1 MAREYGKVMMSAWVD
16 SDFTSLSR
24 RAQGT
29 YFFIVSQPDLNRAG
43 VLTMALN
50 RWASRSAENDRAMIL
65 ADLGELARARFI
77 VVDESQEEVLVRS
90 YVRWDEGWKSPNIM
104 LSVSSAARQVTSE
117 TLRAVIA
124 EEVARIDTSGLSD
137 KVNDRTGRS
146 TREFVE
152 QQIDAL
158 TRNLSGCEKD
168 PFVTSWG
175 NPSAKGSGKGSPKGS
190 VERSREGFAEGFPE
204 GSLTTTTPATT
215 PTTTTTTATTPSKSD
230 PFDDFWAAYPKRK
243 DKGHARTAW
252 AKAVRKADPETI
264 TAAAARFA
272 ADPHL
277 PEPQFVPLAA
287 TWLNGERWEDG
298 PCVPRTSGTTD
309 RQADILRAEMVKAK
323 AADAQGLLMQRME
336 ITR

>member
-16 SDFTSLSR
+16 GDFTSLSR

-29 YFFIVSQPDLNRAG
+29 YFFLVSQPDLNRAG

-65 ADLGELARARFI
+65 ADLAELASAEFI

-104 LSVSSAARQVTSE
+104 LSVAAAAQQVTSE

-124 EEVARIDTSGLSD
+124 EEMSRIDTSTLSD
-137 KVNDRTGRS
+137 KVNDKTGRS
-146 TREFVE
+146 TREFIETVIAKCVE
-152 QQIDAL
+152 G
-158 TRNLSGCEKD
+158 LSGLRK
-168 PFVTSWG
+168 
-175 NPSAKGSGKGSPKGS
+175 NPSVLAWGTLPETLP
-190 VERSREGFAEGFPE
+190 VRVREGF
-204 GSLTTTTPATT
+204 LTTTTPTTAPTTT
-215 PTTTTTTATTPSKSD
+215 PTTATTTVAPA
-230 PFDDFWAAYPKRK
+230 PFDAFWAAYPKRK

-272 ADPHL
+272 ADPNL

-287 TWLNGERWEDG
+287 TWLSGERWEDG

-309 RQADILRAEMVKAK
+309 KQADILRAEMERAQ
-323 AADAQGLLMQRME
+323 ASDATLRQIGA
-336 ITR
+336 

>member
-1 MAREYGKVMMSAWVD
+1 MMSAWVD
-16 SDFTSLSR
+16 GDFTSLSR

-29 YFFIVSQPDLNRAG
+29 YFFLVSQPDLNRAG

-65 ADLGELARARFI
+65 ADLAELASAEFI

-104 LSVSSAARQVTSE
+104 LSVAAAAQQVTSE

-124 EEVARIDTSGLSD
+124 EEMSRIDTSTLSD
-137 KVNDRTGRS
+137 KVNDKTGRS
-146 TREFVE
+146 TREFIETVIAKCVE
-152 QQIDAL
+152 G
-158 TRNLSGCEKD
+158 LSGLRK
-168 PFVTSWG
+168 
-175 NPSAKGSGKGSPKGS
+175 NPSVLAWGTLPETLP
-190 VERSREGFAEGFPE
+190 VRVREGF
-204 GSLTTTTPATT
+204 LTTTTPTTAPTTT
-215 PTTTTTTATTPSKSD
+215 PTTATTTVAPA
-230 PFDDFWAAYPKRK
+230 PFDAFWAAYPKRK

-272 ADPHL
+272 ADPNL

-287 TWLNGERWEDG
+287 TWLSGERWEDG

-309 RQADILRAEMVKAK
+309 KQADILRAEMERAQ
-323 AADAQGLLMQRME
+323 ASDATLRQIGA
-336 ITR
+336 

>member
-1 MAREYGKVMMSAWVD
+1 VAREYGKVMMSAWVD
-16 SDFTSLSR
+16 GDFTSLSR

-29 YFFIVSQPDLNRAG
+29 YFFLVSQPDLNRAG

-65 ADLGELARARFI
+65 ADLAELASAEFI

-104 LSVSSAARQVTSE
+104 LSVAAAAQQVTSE

-124 EEVARIDTSGLSD
+124 EEMSRIDTSTLSD
-137 KVNDRTGRS
+137 KVNDKTGRS
-146 TREFVE
+146 TREFIETVIAKCVE
-152 QQIDAL
+152 G
-158 TRNLSGCEKD
+158 LSGLRK
-168 PFVTSWG
+168 
-175 NPSAKGSGKGSPKGS
+175 NPSVLAWGTLPETLP
-190 VERSREGFAEGFPE
+190 VRVREGF
-204 GSLTTTTPATT
+204 LTTTTPTTAPTTT
-215 PTTTTTTATTPSKSD
+215 PTTATTTVAPA
-230 PFDDFWAAYPKRK
+230 PFDAFWAAYPKRK

-272 ADPHL
+272 ADPNL

-287 TWLNGERWEDG
+287 TWLSGERWEDG

-309 RQADILRAEMVKAK
+309 KQADILRAEMERAQ
-323 AADAQGLLMQRME
+323 ASDATLRQIGA
-336 ITR
+336 

>member
-16 SDFTSLSR
+16 GDFTSLSR

-104 LSVSSAARQVTSE
+104 LAVASAARQVTSE

-124 EEVARIDTSGLSD
+124 EEVARIDTSGLPG
-137 KVNDRTGRS
+137 KVNDKTGRS

-152 QQIDAL
+152 AVIAECVEG
-158 TRNLSGCEKD
+158 LSGLRK
-168 PFVTSWG
+168 
-175 NPSAKGSGKGSPKGS
+175 NPSVLAWGTLPGTLPGR
-190 VERSREGFAEGFPE
+190 VIAGFP
-204 GSLTTTTPATT
+204 TTTAPR
-215 PTTTTTTATTPSKSD
+215 TTTTTETTTETTPRKSD
-230 PFDDFWAAYPKRK
+230 PFDGFWAAYPKRK

-252 AKAVRKADPETI
+252 VKAVRKADPETI
-264 TAAAARFA
+264 TAAAAKFA
-272 ADPHL
+272 TDPHL

-287 TWLNGERWEDG
+287 TWLSGERWEDG

-309 RQADILRAEMVKAK
+309 RQADLMRSEMVKAK
-323 AADAQGLLMQRME
+323 AADARAGQLKIGA
-336 ITR
+336 

>member
-1 MAREYGKVMMSAWVD
+1 MSAWVD
-16 SDFTSLSR
+16 PDFTALSR

-29 YFFIVSQPDLNRAG
+29 YFFLVSQPDLNRAG

-65 ADLGELARARFI
+65 ADLAELARAEFI

-104 LSVSSAARQVTSE
+104 LSVSSAAQQVTSE

-124 EEVARIDTSGLSD
+124 EEMSRIDTSSLSD
-137 KVNDRTGRS
+137 KVNDKTGRS
-146 TREFVE
+146 TREFIETVIAKCVE
-152 QQIDAL
+152 G
-158 TRNLSGCEKD
+158 LSGLRK
-168 PFVTSWG
+168 
-175 NPSAKGSGKGSPKGS
+175 NPSVLAWGTLPETLP
-190 VERSREGFAEGFPE
+190 VRVREGF
-204 GSLTTTTPATT
+204 LTTTTPTT
-215 PTTTTTTATTPSKSD
+215 APTTATTTATTTVVPE
-230 PFDDFWAAYPKRK
+230 PFDAFWAAYPKRK

-272 ADPHL
+272 TDPNL

-309 RQADILRAEMVKAK
+309 KQADILRAEMERAQ
-323 AADAQGLLMQRME
+323 ASDATLRQIGA
-336 ITR
+336 